1 MSRRETV
8 MVSRTLYQIGVATLL
23 AALTWVAVSAYSALN
38 NTSVVEIDK
47 SVLTPI
53 NLGIDLKVI
62 ESLSQRLVIQE
73 QLAPPE
79 VLEIT
84 VATESASVI
93 QDDTIVVD
101 TEDELTN

>member
-1 MSRRETV
+1 

-23 AALTWVAVSAYSALN
+23 AALTWAGVGAYSALN
-38 NTSVVEIDK
+38 NTNAVEIDK

-62 ESLSQRLVIQE
+62 EALSERLVIQE

-79 VLEIT
+79 VLVIT
-84 VATESASVI
+84 ATESATPA

>member
-1 MSRRETV
+1 MSRRESV

-23 AALTWVAVSAYSALN
+23 ASVVWVGVGAYTAFN
-38 NTSVVEIDK
+38 KTNVVEIDK
-47 SVLTPI
+47 SILAPI
-53 NLGIDLKVI
+53 NLGIDVGVI

-79 VLEIT
+79 ILE
-84 VATESASVI
+84 V
-93 QDDTIVVD
+93 DDTIVVG